1 MSTKLE
7 SREEKAVVA
16 RRTNCA
22 LCGGSLATAIELGGL
37 PITDTYCREPV
48 VNKLGGI
55 DQKLLYCLS
64 CGHGQAESLIA
75 PDILYGSNYCFRT
88 SASATARKGTEF
100 FLSVL
105 DKVAAGRTFNCI
117 LDLGCND
124 LFLLDRLKS
133 RAKHRVGID
142 PVWTAREDERLD
154 KSIQLFGRNFE
165 DVDLGELP
173 AKPDLIVCRH
183 TLEHIFEPRAVVERL
198 IAAGADDA
206 LYLFEVPGFDGLVE
220 RMRFDQVFHQHVQ
233 YFSLHS
239 FLKLLDFAGGNYL
252 AHQFNYHD
260 WGAMAV
266 AFDKNKGA
274 AAPKVRLWTLRE
286 IQDRYALF
294 REQMKSAGDILRAYA
309 GQLLYGYG
317 AAQMLPVLGY
327 HMGTDFSELK
337 AVLDDDV
344 AKDGIGYWN
353 LPVKV
358 MPSARA
364 TDLAEATVLL
374 TAIDNVQPIMTK
386 LLAHRPR
393 HIINPFNVI

>member
-1 MSTKLE
+1 MSTKPE
-7 SREEKAVVA
+7 TPEEKAVVA
-16 RRTNCA
+16 RRTKCA
-22 LCGGSLATAIELGGL
+22 LCQGPLSVAIELAGL
-37 PITDTYCREPV
+37 PITDTYCREAV
-48 VNKLGGI
+48 VNTLAGI
-55 DQKLLYCLS
+55 DQKLLYCES
-64 CGHGQAESLIA
+64 CGHGQAQVLIA
-75 PDILYGSNYCFRT
+75 PEVLYGSNYCFRT

-105 DKVAAGRTFNCI
+105 DRVAPGRQFNSV

-124 LFLLDRLKS
+124 LFLLDHLKG
-133 RAKHRVGID
+133 RAQYRAGID
-142 PVWTAREDERLD
+142 PVWTGREDERPD

-165 DVDLGELP
+165 DVDLSSLP

-198 IAAGADDA
+198 LAAGADDA
-206 LYLFEVPGFDGLVE
+206 LFLFEVPGFDGLVE

-233 YFSLHS
+233 YFTLHS
-239 FLKLLDFAGGNYL
+239 FLKLLGFVGGKYV

-266 AFDKNKGA
+266 AFSKRESA
-274 AAPKVRLWTLRE
+274 TSPKAKLWTLAE
-286 IQDRYALF
+286 IQERYALF
-294 REQMKSAGDILRAYA
+294 REQMKTAGKALRFFA
-309 GQLLYGYG
+309 GKLYGYG

-327 HMGTDFSELK
+327 HMGTDFSELT
-337 AVLDDDV
+337 AVVDDDPS
-344 AKDGIGYWN
+344 KDGIGYWN

-358 MPSARA
+358 ISSKCAG
-364 TDLAEATVLL
+364 DLSDATVLV

-393 HIINPFNVI
+393 HIINPLNVI